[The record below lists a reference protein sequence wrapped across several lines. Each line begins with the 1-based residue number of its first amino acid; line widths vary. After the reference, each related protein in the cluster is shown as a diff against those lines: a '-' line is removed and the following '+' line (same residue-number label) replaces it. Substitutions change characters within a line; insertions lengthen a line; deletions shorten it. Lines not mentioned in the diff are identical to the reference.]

1 MQRSEK
7 RILRFSGESVDLTD
21 ASFLDS
27 LTQRLTGEETARLIP
42 KESAGVAV
50 IFRLFGDD
58 EEVLLI
64 RRAEREGDPWSGQVA
79 FPGGMVNA
87 TDESFEETARRE
99 TSEEVGIDLSSKA
112 AAFLGYMHELK
123 AKTRDVVVVPSVFK
137 LAAPTIV
144 TLNKEVSSY
153 EWVPMRSLA
162 RKEARSTFLLRR
174 KGAEVK
180 FPSLIHN
187 GMVIWGLTERIL
199 SGVIQGRAEGDDRA
213 LGDIER
219 Y

>member
-1 MQRSEK
+1 
-7 RILRFSGESVDLTD
+7 LTG

-27 LTQRLTGEETARLIP
+27 LTKRLTGEEPAPLVP

-50 IFRLFGDD
+50 IFRDLGDG

-87 TDESFEETARRE
+87 MDGSFEETARRE
-99 TSEEVGIDLSSKA
+99 ASEEVGIDLSSKA
-112 AAFLGYMHELK
+112 AAFLGYMCELK
-123 AKTRDVVVVPSVFK
+123 AKTRDVLVVPSVFK
-137 LAAPTIV
+137 LAAPATV
-144 TLNKEVSSY
+144 TLNREVASY
-153 EWVPMRSLA
+153 EWVPVGSLA
-162 RKEARSTFLLRR
+162 RKEARSTHVLRR
-174 KGAEVK
+174 KGAEVA
-180 FPSLIHN
+180 FPSIVHN

-199 SGVIQGRAEGDDRA
+199 SVIIQDRAEGDDRL
-213 LGDIER
+213 LGEIGR